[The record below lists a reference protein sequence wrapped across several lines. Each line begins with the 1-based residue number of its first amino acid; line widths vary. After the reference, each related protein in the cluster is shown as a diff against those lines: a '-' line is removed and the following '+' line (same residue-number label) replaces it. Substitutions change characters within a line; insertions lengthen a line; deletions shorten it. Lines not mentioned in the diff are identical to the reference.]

1 MMVRDGTHA
10 HTPRGIQS
18 WRYLMRATE
27 FLEQTASQPCEVI
40 ADRCGRPAERVLD
53 DRNVIFST

>member
-1 MMVRDGTHA
+1 MVRDGTHA

-27 FLEQTASQPCEVI
+27 FLKQTASQPCEVI
-40 ADRCGRPAERVLD
+40 AFGRPAERVLD